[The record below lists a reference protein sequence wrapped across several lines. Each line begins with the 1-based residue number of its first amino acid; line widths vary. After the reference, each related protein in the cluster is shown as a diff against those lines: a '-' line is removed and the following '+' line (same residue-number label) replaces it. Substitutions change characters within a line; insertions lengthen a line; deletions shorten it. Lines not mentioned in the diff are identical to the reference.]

1 MGRGLSRHRQIGG
14 GPKYD
19 LKGVQANSRVSALI
33 DMKYRRRKFG
43 TRMGTIVKRA
53 AGRVSVVW
61 DADPDDLVIY
71 KESDCRYWV
80 DTERWRITPP
90 KKGSIFSNNMR
101 TNG

>member
-1 MGRGLSRHRQIGG
+1 MGRGLARHRQIGG

-19 LKGVQANSRVSALI
+19 LKGVRAESRVCALV
-33 DMKYRRRKFG
+33 DMKYRRREYG

-61 DADPDDLVIY
+61 DEDKDDVVIY
-71 KESDCRYWV
+71 KESDARYWV

-90 KKGSIFSNNMR
+90 KKPSIFSKNR
-101 TNG
+101 G